1 MIIMIDSH
9 CHLECMKNADEI
21 IENSKKKLKAVVTSV
36 CEPKDAEKGLELQ
49 ERHKGF
55 VFLCLGM
62 HPQGLEKYT
71 EKEID
76 NYTEL
81 IKQNK
86 KKIVAIGEIGL
97 DYYWVKNED
106 QRDRCKE
113 IFSRF
118 IELAKELKKPIV
130 IHCREAW
137 DDTLEILKNHN
148 ATNVMLH
155 CFSGNENILKKSL
168 ERKYMI
174 SYATNIC
181 YTKKHS
187 YLIAKTPL
195 YNILLETDSP
205 WLNPENPIEIT
216 NEPLNIIR
224 SSEIIAK
231 IKGIPKEEV
240 LEIAEGNAK
249 KFYNLKI

>member
-1 MIIMIDSH
+1 MIDSH
-9 CHLECMKNADEI
+9 CHLEYMKNSDEI
-21 IENSKKKLKAVVTSV
+21 IESSRKKLKAVVTSA
-36 CEPKDAEKGLELQ
+36 CEPKVAEKGLELQ

-97 DYYWVKNED
+97 DYYWVKKKD
-106 QRDRCKE
+106 QKDRCKE

-118 IELAKELKKPIV
+118 IELAKDLEKPIV

-137 DDTLEILKNHN
+137 EDTLKILENHN

-181 YTKKHS
+181 YTKKHP
-187 YLIAKTPL
+187 YLITKTPL
-195 YNILLETDSP
+195 ENILLETDSP
-205 WLNPENPIEIT
+205 WLNPDNPKEIT
-216 NEPLNIIR
+216 NKPWNIVKSAEVIAQIK
-224 SSEIIAK
+224 EIT
-231 IKGIPKEEV
+231 KEE
-240 LEIAEGNAK
+240 
-249 KFYNLKI
+249 